1 MSRKTQNFIAEKPT
15 LTKTFTTAKGGT
27 FTSKLYRVDTEF
39 SLNTQLVIW
48 NHGKSNYNIWF
59 LNRENKLC
67 RVKSAEMYK
76 GNIYLTVTIDC
87 KEGGKQTNTKMS
99 VDRFLYLYEKGEFK
113 ITFKK
118 FVDTYLIPK
127 EVIC

>member
-1 MSRKTQNFIAEKPT
+1 
-15 LTKTFTTAKGGT
+15 
-27 FTSKLYRVDTEF
+27 
-39 SLNTQLVIW
+39 
-48 NHGKSNYNIWF
+48 
-59 LNRENKLC
+59 
-67 RVKSAEMYK
+67 MYK

-87 KEGGKQTNTKMS
+87 KEGGKQTDTKMS